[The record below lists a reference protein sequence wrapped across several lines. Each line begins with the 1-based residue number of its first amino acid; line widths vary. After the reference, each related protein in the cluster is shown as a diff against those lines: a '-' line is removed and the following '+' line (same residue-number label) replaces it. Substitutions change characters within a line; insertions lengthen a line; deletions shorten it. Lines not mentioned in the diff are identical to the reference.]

1 MTSLVAEPDHDVGG
15 SAPPVFDAVFRARF
29 AELVAWRRDVR
40 RFLPKPV
47 DRDTIG
53 ALLALAAQAPSV
65 GNAQPWRFVMVD
77 DPSRRAAVRSNFER
91 CNAEALL
98 DYAGE
103 RAQLYTRLKLEGLAE
118 APVHIAAFCDERAD
132 TGHGLGRRTMP
143 ETLHYSVVT
152 AIHTFWLAARTAG
165 LGVGW
170 ISILDP
176 GELTA
181 ALEVPAHWR
190 FIGYLCV
197 GYPCEEHL
205 DPELVRH
212 GWQDRLAP
220 DSTILER

>member
-1 MTSLVAEPDHDVGG
+1 MADAGHGTGG
-15 SAPPVFDAVFRARF
+15 PAPPVFDAAFRARF

-40 RFLPKPV
+40 RFLPTPV
-47 DRDTIG
+47 DRDAIR
-53 ALLALAAQAPSV
+53 ALMGLAVQAPSV

-77 DPSRRAAVRSNFER
+77 DPSRRAAVRANFER
-91 CNAEALL
+91 CNAEALS

-118 APVHIAAFCDERAD
+118 APIHIAVFCDEGAD

-152 AIHTFWLAARTAG
+152 AIHTFWLAARAAG

-176 GELTA
+176 AELTA
-181 ALEVPAHWR
+181 TLDVPAHWR

-205 DPELVRH
+205 EPELVRR